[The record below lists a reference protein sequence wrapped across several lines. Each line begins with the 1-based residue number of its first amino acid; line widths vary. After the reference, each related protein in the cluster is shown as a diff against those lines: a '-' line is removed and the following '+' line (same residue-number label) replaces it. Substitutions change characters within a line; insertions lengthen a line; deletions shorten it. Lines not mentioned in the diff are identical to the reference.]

1 MTTQE
6 GWTISQVEAL
16 IGLSRRDIQRCCYE
30 GKGGV
35 GILSPEDSR
44 WGRRTYTAD
53 DLARLFIVAQMKAD
67 GMSLPEA
74 GRALDHAESDGKTDA
89 ELLRDY
95 AERVAEKIEQ
105 LETLLLSAKALLA
118 AGGENADGLDT
129 LIADRFPPELVDAAL
144 GSADTPLPA
153 NEHQLKDAA
162 EALDD
167 PGLAL
172 AVDLAHGPGS
182 AERVRERIQK
192 QLQAIQE
199 RR

>member
-74 GRALDHAESDGKTDA
+74 RRALDHAESDGKTDA

-118 AGGENADGLDT
+118 AGGENNNGLDT
-129 LIADRFPPELVDAAL
+129 LIADRFPTELVDAAL

-172 AVDLAHGPGS
+172 ALDLAHGPGS

>member
-74 GRALDHAESDGKTDA
+74 GRALDRAESDGKRDA

-118 AGGENADGLDT
+118 AGGENNNGLDT
-129 LIADRFPPELVDAAL
+129 LIADRFSTELVDAAL

-172 AVDLAHGPGS
+172 AVDLARGPGS

>member
-1 MTTQE
+1 MASQQ

-35 GILSPEDSR
+35 GILSPEDSK

-53 DLARLFIVAQMKAD
+53 DLARLFIVARMKAD

-74 GRALDHAESDGKTDA
+74 RRALEQAEDGGKTDA

-95 AERVAEKIEQ
+95 AERTAERIEQ
-105 LETLLLSAKALLA
+105 LETLLLGAKALLA
-118 AGGENADGLDT
+118 VNGKGDEDLEQIVGQR
-129 LIADRFPPELVDAAL
+129 IAPELIDTALGTADAA
-144 GSADTPLPA
+144 LPA
-153 NEHQLKDAA
+153 NEHTLKAA
-162 EALDD
+162 VEALDD

-172 AVDLAHGPGS
+172 AIDLAHDPG
-182 AERVRERIQK
+182 AADRLRVRIQD
-192 QLQAIQE
+192 QL
-199 RR
+199 

>member
-1 MTTQE
+1 MTEQH

-74 GRALDHAESDGKTDA
+74 GRALDHAESDGKRDA

-118 AGGENADGLDT
+118 AGGENNNGLDT
-129 LIADRFPPELVDAAL
+129 LMADHLSPELVDAAL

>member
-74 GRALDHAESDGKTDA
+74 GRALDHAESDGKRDA

-105 LETLLLSAKALLA
+105 LETLLLSARALLA
-118 AGGENADGLDT
+118 AGGENNNGLDT
-129 LIADRFPPELVDAAL
+129 LIADRLSPELVDAAL

-172 AVDLAHGPGS
+172 AVDLARGPGS
-182 AERVRERIQK
+182 AEHVRERIQK